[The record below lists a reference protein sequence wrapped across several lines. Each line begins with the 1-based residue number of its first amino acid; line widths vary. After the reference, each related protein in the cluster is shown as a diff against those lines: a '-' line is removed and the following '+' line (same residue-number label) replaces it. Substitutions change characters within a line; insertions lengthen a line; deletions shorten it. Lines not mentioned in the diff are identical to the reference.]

1 MKFHKF
7 LFQEIFGKE
16 EIIEDMKST
25 PTPAFYMKP
34 DDEIIE
40 NQDFEY
46 QIVEPEKMR
55 RAVNG
60 KADSVI
66 LLFHGLNERSWDK
79 YYPWAKYIA
88 EKTHKPVLLFPIAFH
103 INRSPLEW
111 ATPRSMQPFLAGE
124 DRENLKNNH
133 LTFLNYALSKRIM
146 ADPYR
151 FYLSGRESVYN
162 VCQIMNQIRKGRH
175 PMIDTN
181 AKIDIFAY
189 SIGALLAQ
197 VLLFA
202 NPENYF
208 SNSKLFMFCGGSVFN
223 EMNGD
228 SRMIMDKPSFD
239 LMLKYYTE
247 NFIYFK
253 NEKRLKGDLIE
264 HAFICHIDKSLNRT
278 QREYFYNENAY
289 RIQALSLKKDTVIPT
304 NGIKSA
310 LGIEQL
316 RCLEELDFP
325 FNYSHEIP
333 FPEAGPKVNAEERS
347 FWFDRVFS
355 KASEFLS

>member
-7 LFQEIFGKE
+7 TFQEILGKE
-16 EIIEDMKST
+16 EIIDDMKRT
-25 PTPAFYMKP
+25 ITPAFYKRP
-34 DDEIIE
+34 DDQILE
-40 NQDFEY
+40 NQDFDY
-46 QIVEPEKMR
+46 QIVEPDNMR
-55 RAVNG
+55 RAANG

-66 LLFHGLNERSWDK
+66 ILFHGLNERSWDK
-79 YYPWAKYIA
+79 YYPWASYIA
-88 EKTHKPVLLFPIAFH
+88 EKTRKPVLLFPIAFH
-103 INRSPLEW
+103 INRAPIEW
-111 ATPRSMQPFLAGE
+111 SAPREMQSHISGE
-124 DRENLKNNH
+124 DREVVKRTH
-133 LTFLNYALSKRIM
+133 LTFLNYALSKRII

-151 FYLSGRESVYN
+151 FYLAGRESVFN
-162 VCQIMNQIRKGRH
+162 VCQIMNQIKKGRH
-175 PMIDTN
+175 PMIDMRAT
-181 AKIDIFAY
+181 IDIFAY

-202 NPENYF
+202 NPEYYF
-208 SNSKLFMFCGGSVFN
+208 TNSKLFMFCGGSVFN

-228 SRMIMDKPSFD
+228 SKMIMDGESFS

-253 NEKRLKGDLIE
+253 NEKRLKGDSIE
-264 HAFICHIDKSLNRT
+264 HAFICHIDRALNRT

-289 RIQALSLKKDTVIPT
+289 RIQALSLKQDTVIPT

-310 LGIEQL
+310 LGTDQL

-333 FPEAGPKVNAEERS
+333 FPEAGSKVNAEDRRY
-347 FWFDRVFS
+347 WFDRVFS
-355 KASEFLS
+355 KASAFLS